1 MGLPLS
7 DRIHLNSP
15 VTRIS
20 WNDGHPHSK
29 IQVTTNDRTYET
41 DLLLVTCS
49 LGVLKEKADKLFV
62 PPLPEKKTKAI
73 KVRYTVCFFK
83 KC

>member
-7 DRIHLNSP
+7 ERIHLNSP
-15 VTRIS
+15 VTLVN
-20 WNDGHPHSK
+20 WNRDNPRK
-29 IQVTTNDRTYET
+29 KVQVTSNGQTYEA
-41 DLLLVTCS
+41 DLVLVTCS

-73 KVRYTVCFFK
+73 KVRSHMIHF
-83 KC
+83 